1 VTLNRREL
9 IARATAALGL
19 TTVAAI
25 AGCSPSSTGARRTT
39 GVTGP
44 TAAEPTATTPTRHHY
59 GSGPSQFGDLYRPT
73 GPRRPGVAVV
83 IHGGFWLAEY
93 DLTLGAP
100 LAADLAAR
108 GYLAFNL
115 EYRRVGD
122 GGGWPTTLQ
131 DVADGIDLLQ
141 TLTSTSTSTGTG
153 HVVAIG
159 HSAGGQL
166 AAWAAGRGKLP
177 PGAPGAAPKVEV
189 TAVVSQAGVLDLA
202 RAAIEGVGGS
212 AVTDFVGGTPA
223 GYPQRYAIADPIK
236 QLPVAA
242 PVLCVH
248 SRADQN
254 VPFAQSTAYVAAAR
268 AVGGSATLAEVPGD
282 HFSLIDPTS
291 PAWLTVVAALPG
303 LFTA

>member
-9 IARATAALGL
+9 LARAGGLLGVTAL
-19 TTVAAI
+19 AAT
-25 AGCSPSSTGARRTT
+25 AGCDHAASPPAARSTTR
-39 GVTGP
+39 P
-44 TAAEPTATTPTRHHY
+44 TAITPTRHHY
-59 GSGPSQFGDLYRPT
+59 GSDRSQFGDLYRPT

-108 GYLAFNL
+108 GYSAFNL

-131 DVADGIDLLQ
+131 DVAAGIDLLE
-141 TLTSTSTSTGTG
+141 TLTSTGIDTS

-166 AAWAAGRGKLP
+166 AAWAAGRKKLA
-177 PGAPGAAPKVEV
+177 PGAPGAGPKIEV

-212 AVTDFVGGTPA
+212 AVSDFIGATPA
-223 GYPQRYAIADPIK
+223 GSPQRYAIADPIE
-236 QLPVAA
+236 QLPLAA

-268 AVGGSATLAEVPGD
+268 AAGGSATVTEVTGD
-282 HFSLIDPTS
+282 HFTLIDPTS
-291 PAWLTVVAALPG
+291 PAWMTVVGALPD
-303 LFTA
+303 LFAA